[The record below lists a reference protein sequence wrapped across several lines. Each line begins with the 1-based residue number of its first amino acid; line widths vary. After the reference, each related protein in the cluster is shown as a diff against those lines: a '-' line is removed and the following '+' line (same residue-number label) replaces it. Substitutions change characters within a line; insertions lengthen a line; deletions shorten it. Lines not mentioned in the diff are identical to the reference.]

1 MAAIAAGPSLL
12 EKRLRAVGVVPV
24 ITIRDAAAAA
34 ALGHALVRGGL
45 PIAEITFRTDA
56 AADAIRALR
65 DGFPD
70 FLVGAG
76 TVLDLPTLDQ
86 AVAAGASFVVAPGF
100 NPAVVDRCLEL
111 GVPVIPGVSS
121 PTDIEAA
128 LGRRLDLLK
137 FFPAEAAGGLD
148 FLKAVSAPY
157 GGVSFMPTGGI
168 TRDNLPRY
176 LAHPFVAA
184 CGGSWIASETAIV
197 DGRFDEIAALAGQAV
212 ELAAPYIRPQEI
224 QPAQI
229 QSEHITTEENH
240 TGEIRSDETRRA
252 S

>member
-24 ITIRDAAAAA
+24 ITIRDAAAAT
-34 ALGHALVRGGL
+34 ALGDALVRGGL

-76 TVLDLPTLDQ
+76 TVLDLPTLDR
-86 AVAAGASFVVAPGF
+86 AVAAGATVVVAPGF

-128 LGRRLDLLK
+128 LGRGLDLLK

-176 LAHPFVAA
+176 LAQPFVAA
-184 CGGSWIASETAIV
+184 CGGSWIASESAISG
-197 DGRFDEIAALAGQAV
+197 GRFDEIAALAGQAV
-212 ELAAPYIRPQEI
+212 ELAAPY
-224 QPAQI
+224 
-229 QSEHITTEENH
+229 
-240 TGEIRSDETRRA
+240 TGPE
-252 S
+252 

>member
-1 MAAIAAGPSLL
+1 MGAFPANASSL
-12 EKRLRAVGVVPV
+12 EQQLRALRLVPV
-24 ITIRDAAAAA
+24 ITIVDAADAAE
-34 ALGHALVRGGL
+34 LGSALVRGGL

-56 AADAIRALR
+56 AAAAIRALR

-76 TVLDLPTLDQ
+76 TVLDLPTLDR
-86 AVAAGASFVVAPGF
+86 AIEAGASFVVAPGF
-100 NPAVVDRCLEL
+100 NPVIVDRCLEL

-128 LGRRLDLLK
+128 LGRGLSLLK

-168 TRDNLPRY
+168 TRENLPRY
-176 LAHPFVAA
+176 LAQPFVAA
-184 CGGSWIASETAIV
+184 CGGSWIASESAISG
-197 DGRFDEIAALAGQAV
+197 GRFDEIAALAAQAV
-212 ELAAPYIRPQEI
+212 ALARPYVNTQDINP
-224 QPAQI
+224 
-229 QSEHITTEENH
+229 EEVNP
-240 TGEIRSDETRRA
+240 EEVNPDETRKA